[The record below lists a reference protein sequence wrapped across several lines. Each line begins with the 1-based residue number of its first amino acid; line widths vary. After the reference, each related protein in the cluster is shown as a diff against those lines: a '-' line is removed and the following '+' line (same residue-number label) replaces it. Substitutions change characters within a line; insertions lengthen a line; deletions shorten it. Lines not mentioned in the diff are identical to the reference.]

1 MEKAKSELELPVKAV
16 DAIEEVAGTFPGYRR
31 AHAKGQYYR
40 AVFTPNGKASALTKA
55 PHLLDKP
62 VPAIVRFSNS
72 SPNPTHADALTPPK
86 GMAVQF
92 QLPDGS
98 ITNLVGVTLPIFFAK
113 TPEAFV
119 EIMKFFKSAE
129 DGVPNL
135 KELMKIAVKYPE
147 SKVSLNMIKEMC
159 SPFSFAMARYF
170 SIHVFNFINKEGRK
184 QPIKYQWEPDA
195 GLGMFGKLEAA
206 NCSADYL
213 NEELTERVQKGSVG
227 FTLTIQLGEE
237 NDPTND
243 PTVAWPAE
251 RQTIEIG
258 HLTISKKMID
268 TPDHVLFDPT
278 IVPEGIECS
287 DDPILHFRHDA
298 YAVSYNRRIDHK

>member
-1 MEKAKSELELPVKAV
+1 MENVNELSVKAV
-16 DAIEEVAGTFPGYRR
+16 DAIEDAAGTFPGYRR
-31 AHAKGQYYR
+31 AHTKGDYYE
-40 AVFTPNGKASALTKA
+40 AVFTPNGKASTFTTS
-55 PHLLDKP
+55 PHLLHTP

-98 ITNLVGVTLPIFFAK
+98 VTNLIAVTIPIFFAK

-129 DGVPNL
+129 DGLPNL
-135 KELMKIAVKYPE
+135 KELMKIAVNYPE
-147 SKVSLNMIKEMC
+147 SKVSFKMIKEMR
-159 SPFSFAMARYF
+159 SPLSFAMARYF
-170 SIHVFNFINKEGRK
+170 SIHVFNFINKDGRK
-184 QPIKYQWEPDA
+184 QPIKYQWVPDA

-206 NCSADYL
+206 DCSADYL
-213 NEELTERVQKGSVG
+213 NEELTERVKREPVG

-237 NDPTND
+237 GDPTDD
-243 PTVAWPAE
+243 PTAAWPE
-251 RQTIEIG
+251 DRQTIEIG
-258 HLTISKKMID
+258 HLTISKKLIEL
-268 TPDHVLFDPT
+268 PDVVLFDPT

-298 YAVSYNRRIDHK
+298 YAVSYNRRIHEK